1 MCDLFARDLIAAR
14 QLKEQALHSLAL
26 LLTQDDA
33 SKALLIDMESA
44 AFDAFLVKAVAS
56 HGRIGKN
63 GPLVMASELS

>member
-1 MCDLFARDLIAAR
+1 LQEVIITC
-14 QLKEQALHSLAL
+14 HS
-26 LLTQDDA
+26 A
-33 SKALLIDMESA
+33 SDVESA